1 MLPVKSNLL
10 PTVSKFFEDDWNSL
24 FDWSNRNYLKPTTS
38 LPSVNIEQTSD
49 SYIIQMAV
57 PGLKKED
64 FSIELRNNALI
75 IKAESSH
82 QSEDNDEKYFT
93 RREFNFNSFQRIF
106 HLNHKVVDHQK
117 VDATYED
124 GILSVHI
131 SKQEKAKEKP
141 SRLIAVK

>member
-64 FSIELRNNALI
+64 FSIELRNNDLI

-93 RREFNFNSFQRIF
+93 RREFNFNSFQRVF

-131 SKQEKAKEKP
+131 AKQEKAKEKP